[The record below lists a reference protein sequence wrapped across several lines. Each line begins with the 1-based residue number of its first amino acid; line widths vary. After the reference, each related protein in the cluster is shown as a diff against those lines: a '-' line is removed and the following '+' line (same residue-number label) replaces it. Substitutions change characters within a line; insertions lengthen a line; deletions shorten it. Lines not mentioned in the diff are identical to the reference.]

1 MQQNVE
7 RANDR
12 GIFTAHERGNAQE
25 RNVHGAQDLLH
36 LKGRHQLKKKIRFM
50 NISRGWVNPTLNSG
64 ENKAY
69 FFHFIFKRKFPFEYF
84 P

>member
-36 LKGRHQLKKKIRFM
+36 LKGRHQFKKKSDLWIFPEAG
-50 NISRGWVNPTLNSG
+50 STLL
-64 ENKAY
+64 
-69 FFHFIFKRKFPFEYF
+69 
-84 P
+84 